1 MKWLINI
8 HYVEKIGGFMTEEE
22 QREHYEKV
30 MGWIGKVVMYT
41 LHSRGD
47 VICRDDL
54 IDELRQHK
62 KEAPT
67 KEIKALLNDAIK
79 MVER

>member
-1 MKWLINI
+1 MSNT
-8 HYVEKIGGFMTEEE
+8 FEE

-30 MGWIGKVVMYT
+30 MGWIGKVLMYT

-47 VICRDDL
+47 VISRADL
-54 IDELRQHK
+54 LDELRQNK

-67 KEIKALLNDAIK
+67 KEIKALLDDAIK
-79 MVER
+79 TVQG

>member
-1 MKWLINI
+1 
-8 HYVEKIGGFMTEEE
+8 MTDTG
-22 QREHYEKV
+22 QLEHYEKV

-47 VICRDDL
+47 IIFRDDL
-54 IDELRQHK
+54 LDELRQHK

-79 MVER
+79 MIER

>member
-1 MKWLINI
+1 
-8 HYVEKIGGFMTEEE
+8 MTEAE

-30 MGWIGKVVMYT
+30 MGIVGKVVMYT
-41 LHSRGD
+41 LNSRGD
-47 VICRDDL
+47 IIFRDDL

-79 MVER
+79 MVDR

>member
-1 MKWLINI
+1 
-8 HYVEKIGGFMTEEE
+8 MTEAE

-30 MGWIGKVVMYT
+30 MGFIGKVLMYT
-41 LHSRGD
+41 LRSRGG

-54 IDELRQHK
+54 LDELRQHK

-67 KEIKALLNDAIK
+67 KEIKALLDDAIK
-79 MVER
+79 MVQR